1 MSISDLLPAAA
12 KEANMAE
19 KVRLN
24 KVIDMLQRG
33 QPVFSYGTVMNGNFD
48 ELMAISR
55 ADYDMA
61 IIETEHQGFDFS
73 ILRNSLQYLVNR
85 KRIAAKGNIQPDVVP
100 FVRVSPYTREYGSN
114 QWVIKQTLDLGPY
127 GLVLPHLDS
136 VEGAQAAVQ
145 AARYPQLPGVAD
157 AEPEGL
163 RGWWSSLAPHYWG
176 LDAQEYH
183 DVADVWPLDPDG
195 EILLMGIVENVRGVN
210 NLRDILRQVKGIGAV
225 WAGPG
230 DLSVSMGKRG
240 NSAHPDVEE
249 ALLQIL
255 ATCKEFDVP
264 CAAGLSPN
272 ANVEKRLE
280 QGFRIIMVPPTRSF
294 DSLSRGR
301 SAAGRSD

>member
-1 MSISDLLPAAA
+1 M
-12 KEANMAE
+12 
-19 KVRLN
+19 
-24 KVIDMLQRG
+24 
-33 QPVFSYGTVMNGNFD
+33 
-48 ELMAISR
+48 
-55 ADYDMA
+55 
-61 IIETEHQGFDFS
+61 
-73 ILRNSLQYLVNR
+73 
-85 KRIAAKGNIQPDVVP
+85 P

-240 NSAHPDVEE
+240 NSSHPDVEE
-249 ALLQIL
+249 ALLANSRHLQGVRCAMCGWPEPECECRKTARTGL
-255 ATCKEFDVP
+255 SHHHG
-264 CAAGLSPN
+264 AAGPVLRFPFTWAFCCRPFRLSRD
-272 ANVEKRLE
+272 VTGFI
-280 QGFRIIMVPPTRSF
+280 QGGLNTTRSDF
-294 DSLSRGR
+294 IGGLGY
-301 SAAGRSD
+301 